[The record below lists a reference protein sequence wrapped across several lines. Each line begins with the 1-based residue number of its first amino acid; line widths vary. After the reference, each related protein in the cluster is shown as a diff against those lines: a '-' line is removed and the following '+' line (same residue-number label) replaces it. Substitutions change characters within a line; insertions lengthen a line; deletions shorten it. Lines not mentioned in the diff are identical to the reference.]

1 MASSYS
7 GALEISCSHFP
18 ILRGEG
24 YEHWSHKMKT
34 FFRSQGLWKTI
45 EKGVVKEGPED
56 KMMESEKD
64 DAKALFI
71 LQQAVDD
78 TVLHRLVKFNTAKEA
93 WDQNKMK
100 MGNLKDDFSKATN
113 FVTKIGVDANEGKR
127 INSELCNTSLGNSE
141 SD

>member
-1 MASSYS
+1 
-7 GALEISCSHFP
+7 
-18 ILRGEG
+18 
-24 YEHWSHKMKT
+24 MKT

-113 FVTKIGVDANEGKR
+113 FATKI
-127 INSELCNTSLGNSE
+127 
-141 SD
+141 